1 MVGGLLGDVFASAA
15 KLVEEE
21 SSTNRDFARTLPLK
35 VEEKF
40 VKALI
45 SFIVNATGSHV
56 QFTVTGLHGAY
67 LEYVA
72 ELVEEVLNTEA
83 DFATILLL
91 QAVETHVRGH
101 LVNQLPAT
109 RGHVQLMVTG
119 RPGELL
125 ETVANL
131 AVEASNVEAE
141 LAPIQHRLAVEILV

>member
-1 MVGGLLGDVFASAA
+1 MCASLSCGEAA
-15 KLVEEE
+15 KLIIYPWF
-21 SSTNRDFARTLPLK
+21 DP
-35 VEEKF
+35 
-40 VKALI
+40 
-45 SFIVNATGSHV
+45 

-109 RGHVQLMVTG
+109 RGHVQVK
-119 RPGELL
+119 
-125 ETVANL
+125 
-131 AVEASNVEAE
+131 S
-141 LAPIQHRLAVEILV
+141 ILS

>member
-1 MVGGLLGDVFASAA
+1 METAA
-15 KLVEEE
+15 KLIIYPWF
-21 SSTNRDFARTLPLK
+21 DP
-35 VEEKF
+35 
-40 VKALI
+40 
-45 SFIVNATGSHV
+45 

-109 RGHVQLMVTG
+109 RGHVQVKKHSQLILKDGWFQTLYNSSM
-119 RPGELL
+119 ELENLLRKLVPPIL
-125 ETVANL
+125 ENTIRR
-131 AVEASNVEAE
+131 S
-141 LAPIQHRLAVEILV
+141 QTFILNF